1 MKKIILII
9 IINFISTISFSQNI
23 LILQKI
29 NNILKKEYFNPNV
42 SFNKYAKVLVIDIDE
57 EENQFDV
64 RKIVLK
70 YTEKLDYD
78 NSHKGGYALIRCISS
93 SNSRNCIT
101 VEGDGE
107 VKNYS
112 QIAIKLNNKSDF
124 NLLDK
129 YISELSF

>member
-1 MKKIILII
+1 MKKIILIL
-9 IINFISTISFSQNI
+9 IINFISLISFSQNS

-42 SFNKYAKVLVIDIDE
+42 SFNKYAKVLVIEIDE

-64 RKIVLK
+64 RKIILK
-70 YTEKLDYD
+70 YTEKLENE

-93 SNSRNCIT
+93 SDSRNCIT
-101 VEGDGE
+101 VEADGE
-107 VKNYS
+107 VKNYG
-112 QIAIKLNNKSDF
+112 QIAIKINNKLDF
-124 NLLDK
+124 NLLYK